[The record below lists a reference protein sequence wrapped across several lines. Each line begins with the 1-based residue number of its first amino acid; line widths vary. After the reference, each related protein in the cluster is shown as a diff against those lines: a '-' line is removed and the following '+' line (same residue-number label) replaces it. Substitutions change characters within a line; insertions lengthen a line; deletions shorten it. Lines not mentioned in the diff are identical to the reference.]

1 MKARLLL
8 KERIVLS
15 QAAFAEIVVWQVPE
29 PVRGSR
35 HAYKY
40 RMALV
45 VDETC
50 VMRYDNEAGKGDH
63 RHIETTE
70 TRLNFNSL
78 DELYAAFWTDVD
90 NWLDVNG
97 RLS

>member
-8 KERIVLS
+8 KERIVQS

-35 HAYKY
+35 HAHKY

-70 TRLNFNSL
+70 TGLNFNSL